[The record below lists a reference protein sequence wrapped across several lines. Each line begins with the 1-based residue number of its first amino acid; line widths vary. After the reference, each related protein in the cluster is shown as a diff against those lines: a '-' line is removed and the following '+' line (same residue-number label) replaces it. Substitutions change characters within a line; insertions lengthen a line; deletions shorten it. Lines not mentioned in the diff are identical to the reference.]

1 MSSCVL
7 FQVHFYIG
15 TKALT
20 TRDVRKDG
28 VMRWISIWM
37 FVLVSLLYGVPNGS
51 AQQGPT
57 NYETSKLADLLVEAE
72 NNNPQL
78 RVVKQ
83 ELQSMQQMPTQV
95 STLPDPQVALQ
106 QVNVGSPRPFAGF
119 TNSDFAYIGLGVSQD
134 FPYPG
139 KLRLRREL
147 ASKDAE
153 VAEQKVE
160 AMLRAIL
167 SDLKVAFFRISF
179 LTKQGVI
186 LDGDRELLQQME
198 QAAEV
203 KYRSGMGNQQEV
215 LQAQLEQT
223 KLLREI
229 TANRLEASK
238 LQAELKQ
245 LLGRPQTSPDLVTED
260 IGETTLT
267 RNFDEL
273 LSAAQSNNPHVSGA
287 QKAVDRQKISIEI
300 AKKDFYPD
308 FNAQFMWQR
317 TDPSQFR
324 AYYQFTL
331 GARIPIYRK
340 RKQQPELAQAEIDKS
355 KAQSE
360 VDAQL
365 QEVSST
371 LRQQYV
377 AVEKSAELLK
387 MYRDGL
393 LPQAKAALEAGFAAY
408 QSNRQDFETLLASFL
423 DVLKLDEEYWQTLAE
438 HEAALGQIEE
448 LTGVLL
454 R

>member
-1 MSSCVL
+1 MKFLLV
-7 FQVHFYIG
+7 
-15 TKALT
+15 
-20 TRDVRKDG
+20 
-28 VMRWISIWM
+28 WM
-37 FVLVSLLYGVPNGS
+37 FVGVFVLGFAPPGK
-51 AQQGPT
+51 AQQGIPKG
-57 NYETSKLADLLVEAE
+57 EPAKLVDLLSEAE
-72 NNNPQL
+72 RNNPQIHAA
-78 RVVKQ
+78 RQ
-83 ELQSMQQMPTQV
+83 EWQSMQQVPTQV

-153 VAEQKVE
+153 VAQQKVE
-160 AMLRAIL
+160 TICRAVL
-167 SDLKVAFFRISF
+167 SDLKMAYFRTAF
-179 LTKQGVI
+179 LTKQSAV
-186 LDGDRELLQQME
+186 LDGDRALLRQME

-229 TANRLEASK
+229 TANRLEAGK
-238 LQAELKQ
+238 MQAELKQ
-245 LLGRPQTSPDLVTED
+245 LLGRPQTSPDLAMEELS
-260 IGETTLT
+260 ETSLT
-267 RNFDEL
+267 RSFDEL
-273 LSAAQSNNPHVSGA
+273 FSAAQSNNPQIFGA
-287 QKAVDRQKISIEI
+287 RKTVDRQSVAIEI

-308 FNAQFMWQR
+308 FNTQFMWQR

-324 AYYQFTL
+324 AYYQFTV

-340 RKQQPELAQAEIDKS
+340 RKQQPELAQAELDKS

-360 VDAQL
+360 VEVQM

-377 AVEKSAELLK
+377 DVENSADLLK

-393 LPQAKAALEAGFAAY
+393 LPQAKAELQAGFAAY
-408 QSNRQDFETLLASFL
+408 ESNRQDFQALLASFL
-423 DVLKLDEEYWQTLAE
+423 DLLKLDEEYWQTLSE

-448 LTGVLL
+448 LSGVSL

>member
-1 MSSCVL
+1 M
-7 FQVHFYIG
+7 
-15 TKALT
+15 K
-20 TRDVRKDG
+20 
-28 VMRWISIWM
+28 WISIWM
-37 FVLVSLLYGVPNGS
+37 FAVVGLSCGVPSGS
-51 AQQGPT
+51 AQQT
-57 NYETSKLADLLVEAE
+57 NGETAKLADLLVEAE

-147 ASKDAE
+147 ANKDAE

-160 AMLRAIL
+160 TIRRAVL
-167 SDLKVAFFRISF
+167 SDLKMAYFRIAF
-179 LTKQGVI
+179 LAKQSTI
-186 LDGDRELLQQME
+186 LEGDRELLQQME

-229 TANRLEASK
+229 TANRLENGK

-260 IGETTLT
+260 IGETSLT
-267 RNFDEL
+267 RSFDEL
-273 LSAAQSNNPHVSGA
+273 FSAAQSNNPQISGA
-287 QKAVDRQKISIEI
+287 QKTVDRQKVAIEI

-317 TDPSQFR
+317 TDPSQYR
-324 AYYQFTL
+324 AYYQFTF

-340 RKQQPELAQAEIDKS
+340 RKQQPELAQAEIDKIR
-355 KAQSE
+355 AQSE
-360 VDAQL
+360 VEAQL
-365 QEVSST
+365 QEISST

-377 AVEKSAELLK
+377 AVEKSTELLK

-393 LPQAKAALEAGFAAY
+393 LPQAKAELQAGFAAY
-408 QSNRQDFETLLASFL
+408 ESNRQDFQALLASFL
-423 DVLKLDEEYWQTLAE
+423 DVLKLDEEYWQSLSE

-448 LTGVLL
+448 LTGLSL

>member
-1 MSSCVL
+1 MKFLLV
-7 FQVHFYIG
+7 
-15 TKALT
+15 
-20 TRDVRKDG
+20 
-28 VMRWISIWM
+28 WM
-37 FVLVSLLYGVPNGS
+37 FVGVFVLGFAPPGK
-51 AQQGPT
+51 AQQGIPKG
-57 NYETSKLADLLVEAE
+57 EPAKLVDLLSEAE
-72 NNNPQL
+72 RNNPQIHAA
-78 RVVKQ
+78 RQ
-83 ELQSMQQMPTQV
+83 EWQSMQQVPTQV

-153 VAEQKVE
+153 VAQQKVE
-160 AMLRAIL
+160 TIRRAVL
-167 SDLKVAFFRISF
+167 SDLKMAYFRTAF
-179 LTKQGVI
+179 LTKQSAI
-186 LDGDRELLQQME
+186 LDGDRALLRQME

-229 TANRLEASK
+229 TANRLEAGK
-238 LQAELKQ
+238 IQAELKQ
-245 LLGRPQTSPDLVTED
+245 LLGRPQTSPDLAMEELS
-260 IGETTLT
+260 ETSLT
-267 RNFDEL
+267 RSFDEL
-273 LSAAQSNNPHVSGA
+273 FSAAQSNNPQIFGA
-287 QKAVDRQKISIEI
+287 RKTVDRQSVAIEI

-308 FNAQFMWQR
+308 FNTQFMWQR

-324 AYYQFTL
+324 AYYQFTV

-340 RKQQPELAQAEIDKS
+340 RKQQPELAQAELDKS

-360 VDAQL
+360 VEVQM

-377 AVEKSAELLK
+377 DVENSADLLK

-393 LPQAKAALEAGFAAY
+393 LPQAKAELQAGFAAY
-408 QSNRQDFETLLASFL
+408 ESNRQDFQALLASFL
-423 DVLKLDEEYWQTLAE
+423 DLLKLDEEYWQTLSE

-448 LTGVLL
+448 LSGVSL